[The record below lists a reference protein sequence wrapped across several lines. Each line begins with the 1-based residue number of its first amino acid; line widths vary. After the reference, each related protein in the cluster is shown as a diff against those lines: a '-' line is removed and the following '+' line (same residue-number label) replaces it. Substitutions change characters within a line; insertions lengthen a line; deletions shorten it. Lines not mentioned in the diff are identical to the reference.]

1 MADTASRE
9 LGGAV
14 SGRTYKRTRVRGF
27 AEWSPRAASR
37 VLVDQVQEILT
48 EYRDYLPMTARQV
61 FYRLVGAH
69 DYPKDER
76 AYDRLIELLNRARR
90 ARLIPMESI
99 RDDGATAA
107 YAGGSSGPEEFKD
120 TVRFMVERYARSL
133 DQGQPRAIEVWVEAA
148 GMVPMVARVA
158 RQYGADV
165 FSSGGFES
173 VTAKH
178 TAADRIAYRDVPT
191 SVLHI
196 GDLDPS
202 GWSIVDAA
210 AEDVAEFVGQL
221 GGEPPTVSRLAVTLD
236 QVRRYSLPTA
246 PQKATD
252 RRGAHMTQTV
262 QAEALPPDQLTTI
275 LTRALGRLVDQEA
288 LREVRARS
296 ERERAE
302 LLAWIDRA

>member
-1 MADTASRE
+1 MARMGDTAGRD
-9 LGGAV
+9 LDGAV
-14 SGRTYKRTRVRGF
+14 SGRAYKRTRVRGF

-37 VLVDQVQEILT
+37 VLVDQVLAILE

-90 ARLIPMESI
+90 ARLIPMHAI

-120 TVRFMVERYARSL
+120 AVRSMVEHYGRSL

-148 GMVPMVARVA
+148 GMVPMVARAA
-158 RQYGADV
+158 RQYGADT

-178 TAADRIAYRDVPT
+178 TAAERIAWREV
-191 SVLHI
+191 
-196 GDLDPS
+196 
-202 GWSIVDAA
+202 
-210 AEDVAEFVGQL
+210 
-221 GGEPPTVSRLAVTLD
+221 
-236 QVRRYSLPTA
+236 
-246 PQKATD
+246 
-252 RRGAHMTQTV
+252 
-262 QAEALPPDQLTTI
+262 
-275 LTRALGRLVDQEA
+275 A
-288 LREVRARS
+288 LRSRS
-296 ERERAE
+296 
-302 LLAWIDRA
+302 